1 MIFPGI
7 YASQISGHL
16 FTLTGSYDALASVTV
31 PSGGVSS
38 VTFAGIPTG
47 YSHLQIRAFAR
58 STESG
63 STNTNAFFQFNGD
76 TGSNYSEHQLA
87 GDGSSASASG
97 AASQVWAY
105 TGLATGNSSSSN
117 MYGAFIV
124 DVLDYANGNK
134 NKTIKTLSGN
144 DQNGSGYVLL
154 RSGAWYSTSAIS
166 SIVITPGGGSW
177 QQYSSF
183 ALYGVK

>member
-1 MIFPGI
+1 MSPILGI

-16 FTLTGSYDALASVTV
+16 VTNNYSSISTVTV
-31 PSGGVSS
+31 GSGGASS
-38 VTFAGIPTG
+38 VTFSSIPSTWT
-47 YSHLQIRAFAR
+47 HLQIRAMAR

-87 GDGSSASASG
+87 GDGSSASASAG
-97 AASQVWAY
+97 TSQVWAY
-105 TGLATGNSSSSN
+105 TGLTTGNSSSAN

-177 QQYSSF
+177 QQYTQF
-183 ALYGVK
+183 ALYGIK